1 MKITLITV
9 GNVKRDYIRKGVKV
23 FSNRINKY
31 VELDYTIIK
40 DAKSSANPYL
50 ERIKKVEGTRIQKK
64 VDNSSFVVVLDEQG
78 KGITSMEFS
87 KLLEKN
93 QIAEKDMTFIV
104 GGPYGLDE
112 SITENCNMLLSLSSM
127 TLTHEMSQ
135 LLLLEQIY
143 RGFSILN
150 NEPYHNG

>member
-23 FSNRINKY
+23 FSNRINRY
-31 VELDYTIIK
+31 VELDYAIVK
-40 DAKSSANPYL
+40 DAKSSADPYL
-50 ERIKKVEGTRIQKK
+50 ERIKKVEGTRIQEK
-64 VDNSSFVVVLDEQG
+64 VDHRSFVVVLDEQG
-78 KGITSMEFS
+78 KDMTSMEFS
-87 KLLEKN
+87 RLLEKN
-93 QIAEKDMTFIV
+93 QIAEKNMTFIV

-112 SITENCNMLLSLSSM
+112 SIIKNCDMLLSLSSM